1 MANIHTVPED
11 AAQGV
16 LNEQYQTARKDKGY
30 IPNYVQVFSLHPEVY
45 DAYNKLA
52 ATIRSRMRLRRY
64 ELTTFAAA
72 MALGCTY

>member
-1 MANIHTVPED
+1 MAYIHTVSED
-11 AAQGV
+11 DAQGV
-16 LNEQYQTARKDKGY
+16 LNEQYLNARKDKGY

-52 ATIRSRMRLRRY
+52 GTIRSRMRLRRY
-64 ELTTFAAA
+64 ELATFAAA